1 MQCQYCTTELPE
13 DARFCPL
20 CGSFNGSKSDLP
32 LEHLK
37 LTILRAD
44 LSGFTKMSESMTAEE
59 VMIFLNNVFNTM
71 AEITASHKG
80 TMYEIIG
87 DEMVSIFG
95 YPRESGFA
103 PQMAIIAAEEMLK
116 SILEMNKKDPVHD
129 PIGLKIGI
137 AMEKASL
144 YNIGNDIRS
153 SFIMTTG
160 FAKSQV
166 LQKNAEENTILICDN
181 LYRIAK
187 SFFTFEEVGEFVQDA
202 LSVRAFEYRMK
213 GA

>member
-1 MQCQYCTTELPE
+1 MQCKYCATNLPS
-13 DARFCPL
+13 DARFCPV
-20 CGSFNGSKSDLP
+20 CGAFTGSKGDLP

-59 VMIFLNNVFNTM
+59 VMIFLNDVFNAM
-71 AEITASHKG
+71 AEITISHKG

-95 YPRESGFA
+95 YPQESGFA
-103 PQMAIIAAEEMLK
+103 PQMAIMAAEEMLK
-116 SILEMNKKDPVHD
+116 TILEMNKKDTIRN

-144 YNIGNDIRS
+144 YNIGNNIRN
-153 SFIMTTG
+153 SFIMTLG

-166 LQKNAEENTILICDN
+166 LQKNAEENTILICEN
-181 LYRIAK
+181 LHRTAK
-187 SFFTFEEVGEFVQDA
+187 SFFTFEEIGEFVQDA
-202 LSVRAFEYRMK
+202 LSVRAYEYRMK

>member
-1 MQCQYCTTELPE
+1 MQCKYCNTELLD

-20 CGSFNGSKSDLP
+20 CGAFTGTKGDLQ

-71 AEITASHKG
+71 ADITTSHKG
-80 TMYEIIG
+80 IMYEIIG
-87 DEMVSIFG
+87 DEIVSIFG
-95 YPRESGFA
+95 YPKESGFA
-103 PQMAIIAAEEMLK
+103 PQMAIMAAEEMLNTV
-116 SILEMNKKDPVHD
+116 LEMNKKETAHN

-144 YNIGNDIRS
+144 YNIGNDIRK

-187 SFFTFEEVGEFVQDA
+187 SFFTFEEIGEFVQDA

>member
-1 MQCQYCTTELPE
+1 MQCTYCTTNLPE
-13 DARFCPL
+13 DARFCPV
-20 CGSFNGSKSDLP
+20 CGAFTGMKTDMP
-32 LEHLK
+32 LEHLT

-44 LSGFTKMSESMTAEE
+44 LTGFTKMSESMTAEE
-59 VMIFLNNVFNTM
+59 VMIFLNDIFSTM
-71 AEITASHKG
+71 AKITISHKG

-95 YPRESGFA
+95 YPQESGFA
-103 PQMAIIAAEEMLK
+103 PQMAIMAAEEMLTTVM
-116 SILEMNKKDPVHD
+116 EMNKKEMTRN

-144 YNIGNDIRS
+144 YNIGNDLRS

-166 LQKNAEENTILICDN
+166 LQKNAEENTILVSDN
-181 LYRIAK
+181 LYRVAK
-187 SFFTFEEVGEFVQDA
+187 SFFTFEEIGEFVQDA
-202 LSVRAFEYRMK
+202 LNVRAFEYRMK

>member
-1 MQCQYCTTELPE
+1 MNCQYCTAELPD
-13 DARFCPL
+13 DAHFCPI
-20 CGSFNGSKSDLP
+20 CGAYTGSKSNLP

-44 LSGFTKMSESMTAEE
+44 LSGFTKMSETMTAEE
-59 VMIFLNNVFNTM
+59 VMNFLNKVFNCM
-71 AEITASHKG
+71 AQITSSHKG

-103 PQMAIIAAEEMLK
+103 PQMAIMAAEEMLK
-116 SILEMNKKDPVHD
+116 KILEMNRENAGRE

-144 YNIGNDIRS
+144 YNIGNDIRK

-166 LQKNAEENTILICDN
+166 LQKNAEENTILVCDN

-187 SFFTFEEVGEFVQDA
+187 SFFGFEEIGEFVQDA

>member
-1 MQCQYCTTELPE
+1 MQCKYCASEFPE
-13 DARFCPL
+13 DAQFCSL
-20 CGSFNGSKSDLP
+20 CGAFTGTKSDLP

-59 VMIFLNNVFNTM
+59 VMIFLNNVFTTM
-71 AEITASHKG
+71 AAITASHKG
-80 TMYEIIG
+80 IMYDVIG

-95 YPRESGFA
+95 YPQESGFA
-103 PQMAIIAAEEMLK
+103 PQMAIMAAEEMLRT
-116 SILEMNKKDPVHD
+116 ILEMNKKETAENA
-129 PIGLKIGI
+129 IGLKIGI

-144 YNIGNDIRS
+144 YNIGNDLRS